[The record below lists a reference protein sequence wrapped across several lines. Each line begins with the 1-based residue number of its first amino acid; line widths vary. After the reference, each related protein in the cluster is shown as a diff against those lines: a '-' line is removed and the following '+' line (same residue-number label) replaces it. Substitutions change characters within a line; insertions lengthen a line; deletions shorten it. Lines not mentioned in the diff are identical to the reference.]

1 MAYFEV
7 KIFYD
12 AYLFEK
18 RHPFFIS
25 QGGFIGRPKKS
36 GFVDGL
42 CITFIPDL
50 AELVPEH
57 GPK

>member
-1 MAYFEV
+1 MLNRLGARLRAQEMLISFES
-7 KIFYD
+7 KFD
-12 AYLFEK
+12 NG
-18 RHPFFIS
+18 FF
-25 QGGFIGRPKKS
+25 FIGRPKKS